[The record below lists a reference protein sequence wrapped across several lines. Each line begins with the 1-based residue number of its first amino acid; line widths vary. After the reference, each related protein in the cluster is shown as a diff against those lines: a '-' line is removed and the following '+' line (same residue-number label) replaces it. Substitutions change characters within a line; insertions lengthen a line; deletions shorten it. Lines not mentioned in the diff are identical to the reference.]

1 MRPEA
6 AMTLDLVEQIEAEA
20 VTVLALAELLREH
33 SLPRQRVILGRV
45 AEDLFGAPTS
55 HGALTVRGKARG
67 RRRSGHAGAPRP
79 AEERDEEAVLV
90 ALGVDPEVETTT
102 ATLIRQTGLSVD
114 TLADTLA
121 RLAERG
127 AVVGTV
133 VGWQRV
139 QGASR

>member
-1 MRPEA
+1 
-6 AMTLDLVEQIEAEA
+6 MTLDLVEQIEAEA
-20 VTVLALAELLREH
+20 TTVLALAELLREH
-33 SLPRQRVILGRV
+33 TLPRQRVILGRV

-102 ATLIRQTGLSVD
+102 ATLMRQTGLNASTLGD
-114 TLADTLA
+114 TLR
-121 RLAERG
+121 RLEERG
-127 AVVGTV
+127 GVAWTGA
-133 VGWQRV
+133 GWRRAPR
-139 QGASR
+139 GSR